1 MNKEVWNQVK
11 SNLYV
16 KNYNNPTFNALLE
29 SLNPVDKSID
39 SSEAQ
44 IKFTVPT
51 RYHKNLIKDHIII
64 DQIKKELSKFYQ
76 SGFQLELKIE
86 TLKKEEK
93 VPSKQLKFNQIGFF
107 TSLEKLKNN
116 SLETQQTNKE
126 TLKKEPLRNDF
137 TFNTFVV
144 GPNNEF
150 AHAASF
156 QASENPGELKYN
168 PLFVFGPTGLGKTH
182 LLNAI
187 GNHIKQKKSQTRV
200 VYISAE
206 SFLKECVT
214 ALRYKKMDSF
224 QEKYRENADV
234 LLVDDIHTL
243 GRGTVAQEEFFH
255 VLNSLLQLK
264 KQIVVACDRMPK
276 ELNGLEDRIQTRL
289 EGGLI
294 VSIEIPDLETKM
306 AILRYKSE
314 AMSLNISNEIIQY
327 LASISNRSIRELE
340 GNLNKVR
347 MFSQLQG
354 LSISIDM
361 VKRVL
366 NHNESLNTLTT
377 EKIQKIVSDAF
388 NIKLTDLK
396 SKNRQKQIV
405 TARQIAMKLIQKY
418 LKKTLKDIGRAFG
431 GKDHSTVLNNIKK
444 IDFKL
449 SKDSELMSI
458 FNKIESSIHKITPI
472 EM

>member
-1 MNKEVWNQVK
+1 MNKEVWNRVK

-16 KNYNNPTFNALLE
+16 KNYKNPTFNALLE
-29 SLNPVDKSID
+29 SLSLVDKSID
-39 SSEAQ
+39 SSETR

-51 RYHKNLIKDHIII
+51 RYHKNLIQDHIII
-64 DQIKKELSKFYQ
+64 DQIKKELSKFYE
-76 SGFQLELKIE
+76 SGFQLELKVE
-86 TLKKEEK
+86 NLKKEK
-93 VPSKQLKFNQIGFF
+93 VHSKQLGFNQIGFF
-107 TSLEKLKNN
+107 TSLEKLKNS
-116 SLETQQTNKE
+116 SLEKTQVNKNP
-126 TLKKEPLRNDF
+126 LKKELLRSDF

-156 QASENPGELKYN
+156 QVSESPGDLKYN

-187 GNHIKQKKSQTRV
+187 GNYIKQKQPEARV

-206 SFLKECVT
+206 TFLKECVT

-224 QEKYRENADV
+224 QQKYRENADIF
-234 LLVDDIHTL
+234 LVDDIHTL
-243 GRGTVAQEEFFH
+243 GRGNVAQEEFFH
-255 VLNSLLQLK
+255 VMNSLLRLK

-294 VSIEIPDLETKM
+294 VNIEIPDLETKM

-354 LSISIDM
+354 LSISIDL

-366 NHNESLNTLTT
+366 NHKENTKILTT
-377 EKIQKIVSDAF
+377 EEIQKIVSNAF
-388 NIKLTDLK
+388 NIKFTDLK

-405 TARQIAMKLIQKY
+405 IARQIAMKLVQKY

-431 GKDHSTVLNNIKK
+431 GKDHTTVLNNIRK

-449 SKDSELMSI
+449 SKDAELMSI
-458 FNKIESSIHKITPI
+458 FNKIEDSIHKITPI
-472 EM
+472 KL

>member
-1 MNKEVWNQVK
+1 MNKEVWNRVK

-16 KNYNNPTFNALLE
+16 KNYKNPTFNALLE

-39 SSEAQ
+39 SSETQ

-51 RYHKNLIKDHIII
+51 RYHKNLIQDHVII

-76 SGFQLELKIE
+76 PGFQLELKVE
-86 TLKKEEK
+86 NLKKEK
-93 VPSKQLKFNQIGFF
+93 VSSKQLGFNQIGFF
-107 TSLEKLKNN
+107 TSLEHLKKT
-116 SLETQQTNKE
+116 SLKSASPQIN
-126 TLKKEPLRNDF
+126 KEPLRSDF

-156 QASENPGELKYN
+156 YVSENPGDLKYN

-187 GNHIKQKKSQTRV
+187 GNYIKKAQPQTRV

-206 SFLKECVT
+206 TFLKECVS
-214 ALRYKKMDSF
+214 ALRYKKMDAF
-224 QEKYRENADV
+224 QEKYRENADL

-243 GRGTVAQEEFFH
+243 GRGVVAQEEFFH

-264 KQIVVACDRMPK
+264 KQIVVACDKMPK
-276 ELNGLEDRIQTRL
+276 ELNGLEERIQTRL

-294 VSIEIPDLETKM
+294 VNIEIPDLETKM

-354 LSISIDM
+354 LSISIDL

-366 NHNESLNTLTT
+366 NYNKDTNILTT
-377 EKIQKIVSDAF
+377 DRIQKIVSDAF
-388 NIKLTDLK
+388 NIKVSDLK
-396 SKNRQKQIV
+396 SKNREKQIV
-405 TARQIAMKLIQKY
+405 TARQIGMKLTQKY
-418 LKKTLKDIGRAFG
+418 LKKTLKDIGRVFG
-431 GKDHSTVLNNIKK
+431 GKDHTTVLSNIRK

-449 SKDSELMSI
+449 NKDTELSNI
-458 FNKIESSIHKITPI
+458 FNKIESSIHKITNI
-472 EM
+472 

>member
-1 MNKEVWNQVK
+1 MNKEVWNRVK

-29 SLNPVDKSID
+29 ALNPVDKSID
-39 SSEAQ
+39 SSETQ

-51 RYHKNLIKDHIII
+51 RYHKNLIQDHIII

-76 SGFQLELKIE
+76 PGFQVELKVE
-86 TLKKEEK
+86 NFKKEK
-93 VPSKQLKFNQIGFF
+93 VSSKQLGFDQIGFF
-107 TSLEKLKNN
+107 TSLENLQKN
-116 SLETQQTNKE
+116 SLKKVASSQIN
-126 TLKKEPLRNDF
+126 KEPLRSDF

-156 QASENPGELKYN
+156 YVSENPGDLKYN

-187 GNHIKQKKSQTRV
+187 GNYIKKTQPQTRV

-206 SFLKECVT
+206 TFLKECVS

-224 QEKYRENADV
+224 QEKYRENADL

-243 GRGTVAQEEFFH
+243 GRGSVAQEEFFH

-264 KQIVVACDRMPK
+264 KQIVVACDKMPK
-276 ELNGLEDRIQTRL
+276 ELNGLEERIQTRL

-294 VSIEIPDLETKM
+294 VDIRIPDLETKM

-354 LSISIDM
+354 LSISIDL
-361 VKRVL
+361 VKKVL
-366 NHNESLNTLTT
+366 NHNKNTNTLTVDR
-377 EKIQKIVSDAF
+377 IQRIVSDAF
-388 NIKLTDLK
+388 NIKISDLK

-405 TARQIAMKLIQKY
+405 TARQIGMKLTQKY
-418 LKKTLKDIGRAFG
+418 LKKTLKEIGRIFG
-431 GKDHSTVLNNIKK
+431 GKDHTTVLSNIRKMEIKLKK
-444 IDFKL
+444 DR
-449 SKDSELMSI
+449 ELINI
-458 FNKIESSIHKITPI
+458 FSNIETTIHKITNI
-472 EM
+472 

>member
-1 MNKEVWNQVK
+1 MNKEVWNRVK

-29 SLNPVDKSID
+29 SLNPIDKSID
-39 SSEAQ
+39 SSESR

-51 RYHKNLIKDHIII
+51 RYHKNLIQDHIII

-76 SGFQLELKIE
+76 SGFQLELKVE
-86 TLKKEEK
+86 NLKKEK
-93 VPSKQLKFNQIGFF
+93 VHAKQLGFNQIGFF

-116 SLETQQTNKE
+116 SLDNSQNHHKE
-126 TLKKEPLRNDF
+126 SFKREPLRADF

-156 QASENPGELKYN
+156 QVSENPGDLKYN

-187 GNHIKQKKSQTRV
+187 GNHIKQKQPEKRV

-206 SFLKECVT
+206 TFLKECVT

-224 QEKYRENADV
+224 QEKYRENADI

-243 GRGTVAQEEFFH
+243 SRGSVAQEEFFH
-255 VLNSLLQLK
+255 VINSLLQLK

-276 ELNGLEDRIQTRL
+276 ELNGLEERIQTRL
-289 EGGLI
+289 EGGLM
-294 VSIEIPDLETKM
+294 VNIEMPDLETKM

-314 AMSLNISNEIIQY
+314 AISLSISNEIIQY
-327 LASISNRSIRELE
+327 LASISSRSIRELE

-354 LSISIDM
+354 LGISIDL

-366 NHNESLNTLTT
+366 HHNKDINTLTID
-377 EKIQKIVSDAF
+377 KIQKIVSDAF
-388 NIKLTDLK
+388 RIKVSDLK

-405 TARQIAMKLIQKY
+405 TARQIGMKLVQKY

-431 GKDHSTVLNNIKK
+431 GKDHTTVLNNIRKV
-444 IDFKL
+444 
-449 SKDSELMSI
+449 DSYLLKNKELLTI
-458 FNKIESSIHKITPI
+458 FNKIESSIHKITNT
-472 EM
+472 

>member
-1 MNKEVWNQVK
+1 MNKEVWNRVK

-29 SLNPVDKSID
+29 SLNPIDKSIN
-39 SSEAQ
+39 SSENR
-44 IKFTVPT
+44 IRFTVPT
-51 RYHKNLIKDHIII
+51 KYHKNLIQDHIII
-64 DQIKKELSKFYQ
+64 DQIKKELSKVYQ
-76 SGFQLELKIE
+76 PGVQLELKVE
-86 TLKKEEK
+86 NLKKEK
-93 VPSKQLKFNQIGFF
+93 VHAKQLRFHQIGFF
-107 TSLEKLKNN
+107 TSLEKLRNN
-116 SLETQQTNKE
+116 SLEKPQSLKE
-126 TLKKEPLRNDF
+126 KFKREPLRKDF

-156 QASENPGELKYN
+156 QVSENPGDLKYN

-187 GNHIKQKKSQTRV
+187 GNYIKQRQPEKKV

-206 SFLKECVT
+206 TFLKECVT

-224 QEKYRENADV
+224 QEKYRETADI

-243 GRGTVAQEEFFH
+243 SRGNVAQEEFFH

-276 ELNGLEDRIQTRL
+276 DLNGLEERIQTRL
-289 EGGLI
+289 EGGLM
-294 VSIEIPDLETKM
+294 VNIEIPDIETKM

-327 LASISNRSIRELE
+327 LASISSRSIRELE

-354 LSISIDM
+354 LSISVDL

-366 NHNESLNTLTT
+366 NCNKDTNTLTIDR
-377 EKIQKIVSDAF
+377 IQKIVSDAF
-388 NIKLTDLK
+388 NIKISDLK

-405 TARQIAMKLIQKY
+405 TARQIAMKFVQKY

-431 GKDHSTVLNNIKK
+431 GKDHTTVLSNIKK
-444 IDFKL
+444 VDSQL
-449 SKDSELMSI
+449 LKDKDLLNI
-458 FNKIESSIHKITPI
+458 FNNIESSIHKITNI
-472 EM
+472 

>member
-1 MNKEVWNQVK
+1 MK
-11 SNLYV
+11 S
-16 KNYNNPTFNALLE
+16 
-29 SLNPVDKSID
+29 
-39 SSEAQ
+39 
-44 IKFTVPT
+44 
-51 RYHKNLIKDHIII
+51 
-64 DQIKKELSKFYQ
+64 
-76 SGFQLELKIE
+76 
-86 TLKKEEK
+86 
-93 VPSKQLKFNQIGFF
+93 
-107 TSLEKLKNN
+107 N
-116 SLETQQTNKE
+116 SLETPQNNKE
-126 TLKKEPLRNDF
+126 FFKKAVLRSDF

-156 QASENPGELKYN
+156 QVSENPGDLKYN
-168 PLFVFGPTGLGKTH
+168 PLFVFGATGLGKTH

-187 GNHIKQKKSQTRV
+187 GNYIKQKQPQTRV

-206 SFLKECVT
+206 TFLKECVT

-224 QEKYRENADV
+224 QQKYRENAD
-234 LLVDDIHTL
+234 LFLVDDIHTL
-243 GRGTVAQEEFFH
+243 SRGNVAQEEFFH

-276 ELNGLEDRIQTRL
+276 DLNGLEERIQTRL

-294 VSIEIPDLETKM
+294 VNIEIPDLETKM

-354 LSISIDM
+354 LSISIDL

-366 NHNESLNTLTT
+366 KHNESTNTLTT
-377 EKIQKIVSDAF
+377 DKIQRIVSDAF
-388 NIKLTDLK
+388 NIKINDLK

-405 TARQIAMKLIQKY
+405 TARQVAMKLIQKY

-431 GKDHSTVLNNIKK
+431 GKDHTTVLNNIRK

-449 SKDSELMSI
+449 LKDKELVSI
-458 FNKIESSIHKITPI
+458 FNNIEASIHKITHLP
-472 EM
+472 M

>member
-1 MNKEVWNQVK
+1 MNKEVWNRVK

-29 SLNPVDKSID
+29 ALNPVDKSN
-39 SSEAQ
+39 SPETH

-76 SGFQLELKIE
+76 PEVQLELKIE
-86 TLKKEEK
+86 TLKKEK
-93 VPSKQLKFNQIGFF
+93 INSKQLGFNQIGFF
-107 TSLEKLKNN
+107 TSLEKLQNN
-116 SLETQQTNKE
+116 SLESSQKNRDS
-126 TLKKEPLRNDF
+126 LKKEPLRNDF

-156 QASENPGELKYN
+156 YVSENPGDLKYN

-187 GNHIKQKKSQTRV
+187 GNYIKKAQPKSKV

-206 SFLKECVT
+206 TFLKECVT

-224 QEKYRENADV
+224 QEKYRENADI

-243 GRGTVAQEEFFH
+243 GRGSVAQEEFFH

-276 ELNGLEDRIQTRL
+276 ELKGLEERIQTRL

-294 VSIEIPDLETKM
+294 VNIEIPDLETKM

-314 AMSLNISNEIIQY
+314 AMSLNISNEVIQY
-327 LASISNRSIRELE
+327 LASISSRSIRELE

-354 LSISIDM
+354 LSISMDL

-366 NHNESLNTLTT
+366 NHNEKLNILTVD
-377 EKIQKIVSDAF
+377 KIQKIVSDEF
-388 NIKLTDLK
+388 RIKMSDLK

-405 TARQIAMKLIQKY
+405 TARQIAMKLIQKH

-431 GKDHSTVLNNIKK
+431 GKDHTTVLSNIKK
-444 IDFKL
+444 IDSNVQKDKDL
-449 SKDSELMSI
+449 SNV
-458 FNKIESSIHKITPI
+458 FNKIESSIHKVTHI
-472 EM
+472 

>member
-1 MNKEVWNQVK
+1 MNKEVWNRVK

-29 SLNPVDKSID
+29 SLNPIDKSID
-39 SSEAQ
+39 SSESR

-51 RYHKNLIKDHIII
+51 RYHKNLIQDHIII

-76 SGFQLELKIE
+76 SGFQLELKVE
-86 TLKKEEK
+86 NLKKEK
-93 VPSKQLKFNQIGFF
+93 VHAKQLGFNQIGFF

-116 SLETQQTNKE
+116 SLDNSQNHHKE
-126 TLKKEPLRNDF
+126 SFKREPLRADF

-156 QASENPGELKYN
+156 QVSENPGDLKYN

-187 GNHIKQKKSQTRV
+187 GNHIKQKQPEKRV

-206 SFLKECVT
+206 TFLKECVT

-224 QEKYRENADV
+224 QEKYRENADI

-243 GRGTVAQEEFFH
+243 SRGSVAQEEFFH
-255 VLNSLLQLK
+255 VINSLLQLK

-276 ELNGLEDRIQTRL
+276 ELNGLEERIQTRL
-289 EGGLI
+289 EGGLM
-294 VSIEIPDLETKM
+294 VNIEMPDLETKM

-314 AMSLNISNEIIQY
+314 AISLSISNEIIQY
-327 LASISNRSIRELE
+327 LASISSRSIRELE

-354 LSISIDM
+354 LGISIDL

-366 NHNESLNTLTT
+366 HHNKDINTLTID
-377 EKIQKIVSDAF
+377 KIQKIVSDAF
-388 NIKLTDLK
+388 RIKVSDLK

-405 TARQIAMKLIQKY
+405 TARQIGMKLVQKY

-431 GKDHSTVLNNIKK
+431 GKDHTTVLNNIRKV
-444 IDFKL
+444 
-449 SKDSELMSI
+449 DSYLLKNKELLTV
-458 FNKIESSIHKITPI
+458 FNKIESSIHKITNT
-472 EM
+472 